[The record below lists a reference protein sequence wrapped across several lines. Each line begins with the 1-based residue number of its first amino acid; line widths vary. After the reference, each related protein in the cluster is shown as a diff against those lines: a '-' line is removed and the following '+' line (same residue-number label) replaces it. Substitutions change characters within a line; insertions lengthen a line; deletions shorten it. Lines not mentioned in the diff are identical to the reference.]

1 MRQTP
6 WQSPLLFPSEEGWLA
21 ASPVPKPKAKN
32 QKQKQTQRQ
41 RQPPPASGVPLLGRG
56 IKARPA
62 GCASSGG
69 VSQQKPASSVGRQH
83 RCRAEATTYRPCG
96 RHRSS
101 HRFYSPLSAGGDG
114 AARRG
119 SGWRHRQ
126 TQKKAPDG
134 ATPASALREIQCH
147 APHKGIHFEQT
158 LKQFAMC
165 ACPNKREAPSF
176 KRPLLV
182 IDK

>member
-1 MRQTP
+1 MAGGIASAKT
-6 WQSPLLFPSEEGWLA
+6 QSQ
-21 ASPVPKPKAKN
+21 KPKAKAN
-32 QKQKQTQRQ
+32 PTSKATTPRLQRTPPQ
-41 RQPPPASGVPLLGRG
+41 RE
-56 IKARPA
+56 ITARPA

-126 TQKKAPDG
+126 TQKNAPDG

>member
-1 MRQTP
+1 MTAIPQLKEGIFRAKLDKKCHWWRGCGDERHRQS
-6 WQSPLLFPSEEGWLA
+6 QNSKS
-21 ASPVPKPKAKN
+21 KPKG
-32 QKQKQTQRQ
+32 TPRL
-41 RQPPPASGVPLLGRG
+41 RRTPPLRG
-56 IKARPA
+56 IKAKPA
-62 GCASSGG
+62 ACAASGG
-69 VSQQKPASSVGRQH
+69 VSQQKPASSVGRQY
-83 RCRAEATTYRPCG
+83 RCRAEAPTYRQCG
-96 RHRSS
+96 RHRGS

-126 TQKKAPDG
+126 TQKNAPDG